1 MIELAAGTL
10 MDYNPGERQIV
21 QSLSVKFLS
30 TVVLR
35 LNIKFSFSK
44 HTVNDQEGLWSMLT

>member
-21 QSLSVKFLS
+21 QSLRVNFES

-35 LNIKFSFSK
+35 LNIKLSFSK